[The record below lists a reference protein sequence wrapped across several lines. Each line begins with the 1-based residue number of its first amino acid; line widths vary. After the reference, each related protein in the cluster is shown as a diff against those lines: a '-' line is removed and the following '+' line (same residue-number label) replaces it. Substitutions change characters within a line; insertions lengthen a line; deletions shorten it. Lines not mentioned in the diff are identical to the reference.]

1 MRKAIFTLIAASVLA
16 VMPVYGHHPFQAEFD
31 WKKPTT
37 LHGSVTKIEW
47 AQPHALVTADAKDD
61 AGVTGTWTVEMGS
74 PTALPRYGWT
84 QSLMKVGEKVS
95 IDGWIAKD
103 GSKRLNA
110 KSVTLSNGR
119 ELFAGSSFFEMR
131 KASDDDGS

>member
-1 MRKAIFTLIAASVLA
+1 
-16 VMPVYGHHPFQAEFD
+16 
-31 WKKPTT
+31 
-37 LHGSVTKIEW
+37 
-47 AQPHALVTADAKDD
+47 
-61 AGVTGTWTVEMGS
+61 
-74 PTALPRYGWT
+74 
-84 QSLMKVGEKVS
+84 MKVGEKVS

>member
-1 MRKAIFTLIAASVLA
+1 MMPASPGHRRWNGQFNRPPAIWL
-16 VMPVYGHHPFQAEFD
+16 D
-31 WKKPTT
+31 PT
-37 LHGSVTKIEW
+37 
-47 AQPHALVTADAKDD
+47 PH
-61 AGVTGTWTVEMGS
+61 E
-74 PTALPRYGWT
+74 
-84 QSLMKVGEKVS
+84 VGEKVS

-131 KASDDDGS
+131 NASDDDGS